1 MIIIVFSFLAT
12 SNINQVNSIFKVVN
26 EHSQSVIK
34 KEDGNNMLY
43 INGQNRVP
51 RILKPTA
58 TVVTKPTT
66 VVIPD
71 STNNGKIAISQLP
84 QTKPVHI
91 QKANNGYNLKVSTPE
106 AMTNLHFT
114 G

>member
-1 MIIIVFSFLAT
+1 MTIIVFFFLAT
-12 SNINQVNSIFKVVN
+12 SNHVNSIFKVVN
-26 EHSQSVIK
+26 EHSQSINK
-34 KEDGNNMLY
+34 KEDSNILY

-84 QTKPVHI
+84 QTNPVHI